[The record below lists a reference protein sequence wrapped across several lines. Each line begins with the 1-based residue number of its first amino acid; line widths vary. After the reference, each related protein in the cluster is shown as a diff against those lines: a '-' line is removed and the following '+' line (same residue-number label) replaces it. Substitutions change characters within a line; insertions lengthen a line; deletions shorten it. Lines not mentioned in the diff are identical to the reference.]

1 MEKTESHHL
10 LEEAKFYFL
19 NRNLDEAER
28 ILKQLV
34 QQDPTSAEG
43 FYLLG
48 LIAEIRN
55 RRDEA
60 KAYFEKAL
68 SLRPDYREAQEHL
81 DRVTEIR

>member
-1 MEKTESHHL
+1 MEKNDVRQL

-28 ILKQLV
+28 ILNQVVEK
-34 QQDPTSAEG
+34 DPTSAEG

-60 KAYFEKAL
+60 RAYFEKAL
-68 SLRPDYREAQEHL
+68 SLQPDYREAQEHL
-81 DRVTEIR
+81 DRVTEIH